1 MKTTTLKAG
10 DITHNWHLIDLEGQI
25 LGRVAVKIATLLTG
39 KGKALSGTHLDN
51 GDFVVVI
58 NADKF
63 KVTGKKM
70 TDKMYY
76 SHSGFPGGFKE
87 ITLGQLKE
95 KNPRKVIEK
104 AVKGMLPKDKFQQT
118 RLRRLKV
125 FTDAIHPYA
134 VELGLKSKN
143 QELATKN

>member
-1 MKTTTLKAG
+1 MKTTTLKVS
-10 DITHNWHLIDLEGQI
+10 DLTHKWHLVDLDGQI

-39 KGKALSGTHLDN
+39 KGKALSGGHLDN

-63 KVTGKKM
+63 KVTGKKL

-87 ITLGQLKE
+87 ITLTQLKE
-95 KNPRKVIEK
+95 KDPRKVIEK
-104 AVKGMLPKDKFQQT
+104 AVKGMLPKDKLQQT
-118 RLRRLKV
+118 RLRRLKI
-125 FTDAIHPYA
+125 FTDTKHPYA
-134 VELGLKSKN
+134 VELGLAKK
-143 QELATKN
+143 EVKE